1 MQEWLLRRLI
11 AGAGDEPLDETLGLE
26 ETGSELGDVPPGR
39 ADSAGE
45 DYGDSRLLSHA
56 HQRLR
61 VRLRVWAERVDPA
74 VQSELESRL
83 AQLVR
88 E

>member
-1 MQEWLLRRLI
+1 MQNGFS
-11 AGAGDEPLDETLGLE
+11 AGSAGGSRDPSRSTNPGLE
-26 ETGSELGDVPPGR
+26 ETGSELRDVPPGR
-39 ADSAGE
+39 ADRAGE

-61 VRLRVWAERVDPA
+61 VRLSVGAERVDPA
-74 VQSELESRL
+74 GQAELESRL